1 MEVFFSLRYPLSD
14 VDRGSTIRTSF
25 FFFTETLLFEER
37 LLFLPDI
44 IAVVLTKAVQFEENP
59 VSSASG
65 FTGVDQR
72 QCNSEIK
79 MFFYKLL
86 LLVLFCVFH
95 GWRSNPGLQHVLAL
109 SLSHCGQL
117 RNGLDL
123 STILLVSLCLS
134 PKTLIRSCLC
144 TAVCL
149 WINRPILGKA
159 FLCHL

>member
-1 MEVFFSLRYPLSD
+1 MEVFFLSD
-14 VDRGSTIRTSF
+14 ILSVMLTEAVQFGQVF

-86 LLVLFCVFH
+86 QLVLFCVFH

-109 SLSHCGQL
+109 SPSHCGQL
-117 RNGLDL
+117 RNGVDL